1 LSRTACYVRSDITY
15 YIRKYAGTKIL
26 AVSVEDFL
34 FVGVYRPFKVEVDS
48 TLMLQFDKIIR
59 QLENIMDSVVDPKT
73 KIIVAGD
80 FNLDFQKIGPF

>member
-1 LSRTACYVRSDITY
+1 M
-15 YIRKYAGTKIL
+15 
-26 AVSVEDFL
+26 
-34 FVGVYRPFKVEVDS
+34 GVYRPFKVEVDS